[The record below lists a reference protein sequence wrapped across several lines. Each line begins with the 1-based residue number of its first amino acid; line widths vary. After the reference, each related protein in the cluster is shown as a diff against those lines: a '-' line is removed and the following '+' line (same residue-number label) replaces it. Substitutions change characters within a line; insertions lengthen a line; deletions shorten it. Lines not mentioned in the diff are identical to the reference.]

1 MISQSLNTFSNFQN
15 YPLQIQLR
23 RRTREDKNLVR
34 GEGNLLPSK
43 KIKPPI
49 RPGVFLCYKV
59 NKVMADLDEFIL
71 TRKEIGKLLGISP
84 NAVRMRAR
92 NGNQDNLEYRNIG
105 GKILYKR
112 PRANQDIRPPGRWY
126 GKQKRNGQ

>member
-1 MISQSLNTFSNFQN
+1 MISQSLNTFSNFQK

-49 RPGVFLCYKV
+49 RPGLFVL
-59 NKVMADLDEFIL
+59 
-71 TRKEIGKLLGISP
+71 
-84 NAVRMRAR
+84 
-92 NGNQDNLEYRNIG
+92 
-105 GKILYKR
+105 
-112 PRANQDIRPPGRWY
+112 
-126 GKQKRNGQ
+126 

>member
-49 RPGVFLCYKV
+49 RPGVFFVIRL
-59 NKVMADLDEFIL
+59 I
-71 TRKEIGKLLGISP
+71 KLWQI
-84 NAVRMRAR
+84 
-92 NGNQDNLEYRNIG
+92 
-105 GKILYKR
+105 
-112 PRANQDIRPPGRWY
+112 
-126 GKQKRNGQ
+126 